1 MRCPALQEL
10 PPPPA
15 GKTGW
20 PWTEATPALPPLL
33 PDGRPWP
40 RVSVVTPSYNQVEYL
55 EETIRSVLLQG
66 YPDLE
71 YIIVDNCSTDGSVE
85 IIGKY
90 ERWLA
95 HSVIEP
101 DRGQTDA
108 INKGWR
114 RSTGSVVAYL
124 NADDSY
130 LPGAIAA
137 AVEAFRTTPKAGM
150 VYATAM
156 IVDEAGDQLRPW
168 QAKPFD
174 LTTMLVEGNIVPQP
188 TAFYSIDTLE
198 AVGYVNERWHMI
210 MDFDL
215 AIRIGTRY
223 TTVCIPATLARFR
236 AHSDSKTRVRF
247 VTMAAELIEFLAEFK
262 TDRPALREWL
272 LQRQAS
278 SRIYYELSQ
287 AYVGE
292 DGLAANGLRPL
303 LKSIL
308 CYPPFTLRRPLLT
321 AHIVKKALA
330 GQLRAVGPGAEPVKR
345 TG

>member
-1 MRCPALQEL
+1 
-10 PPPPA
+10 
-15 GKTGW
+15 
-20 PWTEATPALPPLL
+20 
-33 PDGRPWP
+33 
-40 RVSVVTPSYNQVEYL
+40 VVTPSYNQVEYL

-66 YPDLE
+66 YPDVE
-71 YIIVDNCSTDGSVE
+71 YIVVDNCSTDGSVE

-90 ERWLA
+90 ERWLTN
-95 HSVIEP
+95 SVIEP

-124 NADDSY
+124 NADDFY

-137 AVEAFRTTPKAGM
+137 AVEAFRTTPEAGM

-156 IVDEAGDQLRPW
+156 IVDDAGDDLRPW
-168 QAKPFD
+168 RAEPFD
-174 LTTMLVEGNIVPQP
+174 LKTMLVVGSIVPQP
-188 TAFYSIDTLE
+188 AAFYSIEALE

-215 AIRIGTRY
+215 AIQIGTRY

-236 AHSDSKTRVRF
+236 AHSESKTRVRF
-247 VTMAAELIEFLAEFK
+247 ETMAAELVEFLAGFRA
-262 TDRPALREWL
+262 DGPVLREWL
-272 LQRQAS
+272 LRRRAL
-278 SRIYYELSQ
+278 SRIYYELSH

-292 DGLAANGLRPL
+292 EGLAANALRPL

-308 CYPPFTLRRPLLT
+308 CYPPFALRRPLLT

-330 GQLRAVGPGAEPVKR
+330 GPLRAVGRAREPLKR

>member
-1 MRCPALQEL
+1 MRCPDMQEL

-20 PWTEATPALPPLL
+20 PWAEASPALPRLM

-71 YIIVDNCSTDGSVE
+71 YIVVDNCSTDGSVE

-95 HSVIEP
+95 NSVIEP

-124 NADDSY
+124 NADDFY

-137 AVEAFRTTPKAGM
+137 AVEAFRATPEAGM

-156 IVDEAGDQLRPW
+156 IVDEAGDELRPW
-168 QAKPFD
+168 QAEPFD
-174 LTTMLVEGNIVPQP
+174 LKTMLVAGSIVPQP
-188 TAFYSIDTLE
+188 AAFYSIDALE

-223 TTVCIPATLARFR
+223 TTVCIPATLAKFR
-236 AHSDSKTRVRF
+236 AHSESKTRIRF
-247 VTMAAELIEFLAEFK
+247 ETMAAELIEFLAGFR
-262 TDRPALREWL
+262 TDGPALREWL
-272 LQRQAS
+272 LRRQAS

-287 AYVGE
+287 AYLGE
-292 DGLAANGLRPL
+292 EGLAVNALRPL
-303 LKSIL
+303 LRSIL

-330 GQLRAVGPGAEPVKR
+330 GPLRAVGRAREPVKR

>member
-1 MRCPALQEL
+1 MRCPAIHEL

-20 PWTEATPALPPLL
+20 PWAEATPALPSLM

-95 HSVIEP
+95 NAVIEP

-124 NADDSY
+124 NADDFY

-137 AVEAFRTTPKAGM
+137 AVEAFRTTPEVGM

-156 IVDEAGDQLRPW
+156 IVDDAGGDLRPW

-174 LTTMLVEGNIVPQP
+174 LKTMLVVGSIVPQP
-188 TAFYSIDTLE
+188 AAFYSIDALE

-215 AIRIGTRY
+215 AIRVGTRY
-223 TTVCIPATLARFR
+223 TTVCIPATLAKFR
-236 AHSDSKTRVRF
+236 AHSESKTRVRF
-247 VTMAAELIEFLAEFK
+247 ETMAAELIEFLAGFR
-262 TDRPALREWL
+262 TDGPALREWL
-272 LQRQAS
+272 LRRRAL
-278 SRIYYELSQ
+278 SRIYYELSL

-292 DGLAANGLRPL
+292 EALAANALLPL

-308 CYPPFTLRRPLLT
+308 CYPPFTLRRAPLT

-330 GQLRAVGPGAEPVKR
+330 GRLRAVGRAREPLKR